1 METVN
6 YGDHALSHFN
16 AGFNCAESVLMAV
29 EEWLQLDGKRS
40 QPLATAFGGGI
51 ARQGFV
57 CGCLSGAAMAVG
69 LAVGRVEASDQ
80 NSKELAYEIV
90 EKIFESVRGRLHAVD
105 CRELTGVDFSTKEG
119 VRDGLLKVHDKV
131 CCPLVTFVTQ
141 LTIAELQA
149 RGLPA
154 PSKRST

>member
-1 METVN
+1 MGSVN
-6 YGDHALSHFN
+6 YPERALLHFN

-29 EEWLQLDGKRS
+29 EEWMHPDGLRS

-51 ARQGFV
+51 ARQGCV

-80 NSKELAYEIV
+80 SSKELVYEIV
-90 EKIFESVRGRLHAVD
+90 GRIFDEVRGRLHAVE
-105 CRELTGVDFSTKEG
+105 CRELTGVDFSTEEAI
-119 VRDGLLKVHDKV
+119 RDGLLKVHDKV
-131 CCPLVTFVTQ
+131 CCPLVSFVTQ
-141 LTIAELQA
+141 LTIAELKA

-154 PSKRST
+154 RSERST